1 MRLKKRPKKKKDSEL
16 SDLQTNVVL
25 DLGSEQMLSTFNFI
39 IQIIQILFIPIMC
52 VCVCV
57 IHLPYPE
64 FSKKKV
70 NPNCFFTVVFNCNY
84 EENLS
89 LQPQLIVQVTSVFS
103 GLRL

>member
-1 MRLKKRPKKKKDSEL
+1 ML
-16 SDLQTNVVL
+16 SPL
-25 DLGSEQMLSTFNFI
+25 LSTFNFI
-39 IQIIQILFIPIMC
+39 IQIIQILFIPIM
-52 VCVCV
+52 CVCV